1 MTKTDLD
8 AYINDWVNK
17 LNDANIC
24 PYAKSVHDNSKLK
37 VIKLEP
43 PEDVYEFW
51 RAVSEQAEL
60 FDGSTE
66 VVMVAMPTNKD
77 IITIDQLI
85 GATDSLNGLYNH
97 KGKDL
102 WFLDA
107 FDDYWT
113 IMLLQKITALDDA
126 SDIFQKKEYYK
137 DYHPY
142 RYKKYIEG
150 RKNLRNRL
158 TKT

>member
-1 MTKTDLD
+1 MTNTDLD

-60 FDGSTE
+60 YDGSTE

-142 RYKKYIEG
+142 RYKKYIKG

>member
-1 MTKTDLD
+1 MTNTDLN
-8 AYINDWVNK
+8 AYVGNWVNK
-17 LNDANIC
+17 LNDANVC
-24 PYAKSVHDNSKLK
+24 PYAKSVYDNSKLK
-37 VIKLEP
+37 LINLDP
-43 PEDVYEFW
+43 PEDVYQFW

-60 FDGSTE
+60 FDGSIE

-77 IITIDQLI
+77 ILTDDQMI
-85 GATDSLNGLYNH
+85 GATDSLNAMYNY
-97 KGKDL
+97 KDKDL

-137 DYHPY
+137 DFHPY
-142 RYKKYIEG
+142 RYKKYIQG

>member
-1 MTKTDLD
+1 MTNTDLN
-8 AYINDWVNK
+8 AYVENWVNK
-17 LNDANIC
+17 LNDANVC
-24 PYAKSVHDNSKLK
+24 PYAKSVYDNSKLK
-37 VIKLEP
+37 LINLDP
-43 PEDVYEFW
+43 PEDVYQFW

-60 FDGSTE
+60 FDGSIE

-77 IITIDQLI
+77 ILTDDQMI
-85 GATDSLNGLYNH
+85 GATDSLNAMYNY
-97 KGKDL
+97 KDKDL

-137 DYHPY
+137 DFLKLS
-142 RYKKYIEG
+142 R
-150 RKNLRNRL
+150 
-158 TKT
+158 

>member
-1 MTKTDLD
+1 
-8 AYINDWVNK
+8 
-17 LNDANIC
+17 
-24 PYAKSVHDNSKLK
+24 
-37 VIKLEP
+37 
-43 PEDVYEFW
+43 
-51 RAVSEQAEL
+51 
-60 FDGSTE
+60 
-66 VVMVAMPTNKD
+66 MVAMPTNKD
-77 IITIDQLI
+77 ILRDDQMI
-85 GATDSLNGLYNH
+85 GATDSLNAMYSY

-137 DYHPY
+137 DFHPY

-150 RKNLRNRL
+150 RRKLRNRL

>member
-1 MTKTDLD
+1 MTNTDLN
-8 AYINDWVNK
+8 AYVKDWVNK
-17 LNDANIC
+17 LNNANVC
-24 PYAKSVHDNSKLK
+24 PYAKSVYDNSKLK
-37 VIKLEP
+37 LIKLDP
-43 PEDVYEFW
+43 PEDVYQFW

-60 FDGSTE
+60 YDGSIE

-107 FDDYWT
+107 FDDHWT

-137 DYHPY
+137 DFHPY

-150 RKNLRNRL
+150 RRKLRNRL

>member
-1 MTKTDLD
+1 MTNTDLD
-8 AYINDWVNK
+8 AYIKDWVNK
-17 LNDANIC
+17 LHAQQVC
-24 PYAKSVHDNSKLK
+24 PYAKSVHDTNKLK

-60 FDGSTE
+60 FDGTVE

-77 IITIDQLI
+77 IITIDQMI
-85 GATDSLNGLYNH
+85 GATDSLNGLYSYKN
-97 KGKDL
+97 KDL

-142 RYKKYIEG
+142 RYKKYIKG

>member
-60 FDGSTE
+60 YDGSIE

-77 IITIDQLI
+77 IITIDQMI

-126 SDIFQKKEYYK
+126 SDIFQKKEY
-137 DYHPY
+137 
-142 RYKKYIEG
+142 
-150 RKNLRNRL
+150 
-158 TKT
+158 

>member
-8 AYINDWVNK
+8 AYIKDWVNK
-17 LNDANIC
+17 LNAQQVC
-24 PYAKSVHDNSKLK
+24 PYAKSVHDNKKLK
-37 VIKLEP
+37 IIKLEP

-60 FDGSTE
+60 YDGSIE

-77 IITIDQLI
+77 IITIDQMI
-85 GATDSLNGLYNH
+85 GATDSLNGLYNY
-97 KGKDL
+97 KNKDL

-126 SDIFQKKEYYK
+126 SDIFQKKEYYEN
-137 DYHPY
+137 YHPY
-142 RYKKYIEG
+142 RYKKYIKG

>member
-1 MTKTDLD
+1 MTNTDLD

-126 SDIFQKKEYYK
+126 SDIFQKKGYYK

>member
-1 MTKTDLD
+1 
-8 AYINDWVNK
+8 
-17 LNDANIC
+17 
-24 PYAKSVHDNSKLK
+24 
-37 VIKLEP
+37 
-43 PEDVYEFW
+43 
-51 RAVSEQAEL
+51 
-60 FDGSTE
+60 
-66 VVMVAMPTNKD
+66 MVAMPTNKD
-77 IITIDQLI
+77 IITIDQMI

-137 DYHPY
+137 DFHPY

-150 RKNLRNRL
+150 RRKLRNRL

>member
-1 MTKTDLD
+1 MTNTDLN
-8 AYINDWVNK
+8 AYVGNWVNK
-17 LNDANIC
+17 LNDANVC
-24 PYAKSVHDNSKLK
+24 PYAKYVYDNSKLK
-37 VIKLEP
+37 LINLDP

-60 FDGSTE
+60 FDGSIE

-77 IITIDQLI
+77 ILTDDQMI
-85 GATDSLNGLYNH
+85 GATDSLNAMYNY
-97 KGKDL
+97 KDKDL

-137 DYHPY
+137 DFHPY
-142 RYKKYIEG
+142 RYKKYIQG

>member
-1 MTKTDLD
+1 MTNTDLD

-142 RYKKYIEG
+142 RYKKYIKG

>member
-1 MTKTDLD
+1 MTNTDLD

>member
-60 FDGSTE
+60 YDGSIE
-66 VVMVAMPTNKD
+66 VVMVVMPTNKD
-77 IITIDQLI
+77 IITIDQMI

-142 RYKKYIEG
+142 RYKKYIKG